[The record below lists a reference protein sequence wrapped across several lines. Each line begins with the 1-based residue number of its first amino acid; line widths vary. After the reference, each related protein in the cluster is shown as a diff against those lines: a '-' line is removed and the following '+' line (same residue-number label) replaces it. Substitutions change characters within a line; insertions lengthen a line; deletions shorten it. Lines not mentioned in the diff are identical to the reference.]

1 MRAGFGLSG
10 FTEGVLS
17 LRTGWEGFGCFSEA
31 FGFLGKA
38 FFKRNGLL
46 ESAASL
52 HDTTSSLRVL
62 TAVFEFLAILICS
75 RGGFSSE
82 VNAAN

>member
-1 MRAGFGLSG
+1 VRAGFGLSG

-17 LRTGWEGFGCFSEA
+17 LRTWREGFSLLSEA

-38 FFKRNGLL
+38 FFEGDGLL
-46 ESAASL
+46 KSAAAL

-62 TAVFEFLAILICS
+62 TAEFEFLAILNMQ
-75 RGGFSSE
+75 RRRLQFRSE
-82 VNAAN
+82 HSN